1 MNELDELLVN
11 FSNPWTLNGVD
22 TEWSDPEER
31 VIRFPVTRDEVR
43 WISRGLRKA
52 LQLQDALRDKDVGV
66 ERGDMD
72 VWAPLPESVREKF
85 ARKGLPDPDSLVI
98 TTTGRLGR
106 VHQGKIVK
114 KWQET
119 YLPDMPSL
127 KVSLTNSMR
136 DNEYFLD
143 GIHTYLQG
151 DGVTKEEVIGF
162 LAMLWDQARPDDTP
176 FMGLPGEQ
184 RVGWSM
190 RWLKKLVKDG
200 RISRALAFRVLEAI
214 S

>member
-1 MNELDELLVN
+1 MDELLVN
-11 FSNPWTLNGVD
+11 FSTPWTLDGLD
-22 TEWSDPEER
+22 TEWNDPEER
-31 VIRFPVTRDEVR
+31 VIRIPITSDEAR
-43 WISRGLRKA
+43 WISQGLRKA
-52 LQLQDALRDKDVGV
+52 RQLQDFLRDKDVGV
-66 ERGDMD
+66 EHSDMD

-98 TTTGRLGR
+98 TTTERLGR

-127 KVSLTNSMR
+127 QPSRIISIREN
-136 DNEYFLD
+136 DFFEE

-151 DGVTKEEVIGF
+151 DGVTKEEVKGF
-162 LAMLWDQARPDDTP
+162 LAMLWDHARPDDTP
-176 FMGLPGEQ
+176 LMGLPEEQ
-184 RVGWSM
+184 RVSWSM
-190 RWLKKLVKDG
+190 RWLRKLVKAG
-200 RISRALAFRVLEAI
+200 RISRALAFRTLEAI